1 MNCSVIRDNIVKL
14 DNVWNS
20 CDIDII
26 IIEGLFVNVI
36 LMLENVEYM
45 CNEIVIALFL
55 KNVKI
60 MVDMLD
66 EIN

>member
-1 MNCSVIRDNIVKL
+1 M
-14 DNVWNS
+14 WNS

-45 CNEIVIALFL
+45 CNEIVIVLFL